1 MPAPTA
7 ATAHKI
13 DYDVLI
19 CTFNGGDYIAE
30 QLHSILQQT
39 PKPRNVWISDDGSK
53 DQTHAIVKQI
63 AEGYATPVH
72 WLEGPRRGVIANIL
86 WALPQTQSPYVFLA
100 DQDDIW
106 LDNKAAL
113 FCAQMTEQDQPHL
126 IFSDAWVWHPDKDT
140 KHSFWELDRLRPN
153 NAQSAQRLAFHNTV
167 QGASACVNRALID
180 TVVSDSRIMMHDWW
194 LALIAAG
201 LGKVSIIRE
210 PTLLYRQHDNNQV
223 GSQNQGGKRK
233 KPSFQKRWAIATR
246 ILNQAKAFAEHYEPQ
261 LKPADRRFFAS
272 YRKAITG
279 NLIQRSLFI
288 LRYWPRHRD
297 LRRTISLW
305 GRIVLAFDRVKNGDK
320 P

>member
-1 MPAPTA
+1 MPASVTSA
-7 ATAHKI
+7 QDTI
-13 DYDVLI
+13 EYDVLI

-30 QLHSILQQT
+30 QLRSILHQT
-39 PKPRNVWISDDGSK
+39 PAPRNVWISDDGSE
-53 DQTHAIVKQI
+53 DQTRAIVNQI
-63 AEGYATPVH
+63 ADAHETPIH
-72 WLEGPRRGVIANIL
+72 WLEGPRRGVIANML
-86 WALPQTQSPYVFLA
+86 WALPKTQSPYVFLA

-113 FCAQMTEQDQPHL
+113 FRAQMAEQDQPHL

-140 KHSFWELDRLRPN
+140 KHSFWELDRLRPD
-153 NAQSAQRLAFHNTV
+153 NAQSARRLAFHNTV

-180 TVVSDSRIMMHDWW
+180 TIVSDSRIMMHDWW
-194 LALIAAG
+194 IALIAAG
-201 LGKVSIIRE
+201 LGKVSIIKE

-223 GSQNQGGKRK
+223 GSQNQGAKRK
-233 KPSFQKRWAIATR
+233 KPSFQKRWSIATR
-246 ILNQAKAFAEHYEPQ
+246 ILSQAKAFAEHYEAQ

-279 NLIQRSLFI
+279 NLIQRSLFV

-305 GRIVLAFDRVKNGDK
+305 GRIVLAFDRVKDGDK
-320 P
+320 Q